1 MSAYAGFDPDLNGFS
16 IQESNNLML
25 GQNGAVF
32 ESGTTA
38 LTAQKI
44 YCIHCVTD
52 TVFATLTNDPAW
64 TGDTFTG
71 VTIPAGTHLFGRFSA
86 VTLTSG
92 SIIGYKYA

>member
-1 MSAYAGFDPDLNGFS
+1 MARISPFDNDLNVFNV
-16 IQESNNLML
+16 QEASNLML
-25 GQNGAVF
+25 GQNGAVV
-32 ESGTTA
+32 ETGTTA

-44 YCIHCVTD
+44 YCIFCVTA

-64 TGDTFTG
+64 TGDATSPITW
-71 VTIPAGTHLFGRFSA
+71 PAGSYLFGRFSA

>member
-1 MSAYAGFDPDLNGFS
+1 MAKQPYDIDLHQFS
-16 IQESNNLML
+16 VQEGTNLML

-38 LTAQKI
+38 LTNQKL
-44 YCIHCVTD
+44 YCIHCITD
-52 TVFATLTNDPAW
+52 TVFSTLTNDPAW

-71 VTIPAGTHLFGRFSA
+71 VTIPAGTMLFGRFTA

-92 SIIGYKYA
+92 SILAYKYA